1 MRHCGLRLSSQYSN
15 VKHEVVRVID
25 GNHSQICKFGA
36 ATDPGYKAVLGAPED
51 YIMALKEDLD

>member
-1 MRHCGLRLSSQYSN
+1 VVPYESAKVGHA
-15 VKHEVVRVID
+15 KHEVVRGIV

-36 ATDPGYKAVLGAPED
+36 ATDPGYKAVLGALED